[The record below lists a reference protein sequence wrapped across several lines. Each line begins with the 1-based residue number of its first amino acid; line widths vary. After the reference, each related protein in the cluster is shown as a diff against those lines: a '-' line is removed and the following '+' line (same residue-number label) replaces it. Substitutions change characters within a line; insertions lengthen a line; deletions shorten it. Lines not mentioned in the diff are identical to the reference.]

1 MRPSHHSR
9 QLGASLLEVLVAILI
24 LSFGMLALSGL
35 LAFSVQ
41 APKLAAY
48 RATATSLAA
57 SHIERMRANPAGFGL
72 DSYKETM
79 TYNTTLPTLT
89 PCAYPACTPD
99 SIAAFDKSDTNATIR
114 RQLPQGGMRVSCN
127 GACGT
132 LDGDIWVIWLEPSTF
147 ASLDTASSDECPDPT
162 SAPTFTPF
170 TSPKPRCLHIRFKL

>member
-114 RQLPQGGMRVSCN
+114 RQLG
-127 GACGT
+127 
-132 LDGDIWVIWLEPSTF
+132 
-147 ASLDTASSDECPDPT
+147 PT
-162 SAPTFTPF
+162 SRWATHYAGRHIGGD
-170 TSPKPRCLHIRFKL
+170 TSDQPQRTAFQAHGAL